1 MFAIYYFLK
10 NTNPKNQ
17 IILFLFCWP
26 PNHIFFF
33 NLVLSYQPKTGRSPQ
48 ENYRNYSKR
57 SSFAST
63 TNWNCEQ
70 CGLMIQHIL
79 AFDLLP
85 ESPLFEGEYSAEP
98 NKSMLVFEAKKN
110 DSNYWSFN
118 LAKIFEIKHTASGGF
133 HVQGMSIKNWLIQK
147 IWWFMWMHLIY
158 VNFIVEVVFRAV
170 TDTYHLWFIRGTI
183 SSGMQSQLLDNC
195 STHWF
200 HRHDSRY
207 VFFHSK
213 SKNVGLH
220 LAKNKILYRLQK
232 LSYIDIINIFYWVL
246 SSMKMSFVQLNFLL
260 LVKKKR

>member
-1 MFAIYYFLK
+1 MLTDQPY
-10 NTNPKNQ
+10 
-17 IILFLFCWP
+17 
-26 PNHIFFF
+26 FFF

-170 TDTYHLWFIRGTI
+170 TDTYHLWFIRGNNLFRYAIAIIGQLFHPLI
-183 SSGMQSQLLDNC
+183 SSAWLQIRFLPQQIKKCWASPCKKQNLISLAEIVIHRYNKYILL
-195 STHWF
+195 
-200 HRHDSRY
+200 
-207 VFFHSK
+207 
-213 SKNVGLH
+213 
-220 LAKNKILYRLQK
+220 
-232 LSYIDIINIFYWVL
+232 
-246 SSMKMSFVQLNFLL
+246 SFVINEDEFHPAKLFTVGQEKEVNAHSDS
-260 LVKKKR
+260 